1 MNAKHTPGPW
11 TVLRSYSVGHPA
23 GGLVADVY
31 APTGERIDRPTVDG
45 QSAYHEARTANAR
58 LIAAAPDLLRALMAI
73 VENADK
79 GFSVTTWTGLDGIAD
94 AGTVANVDA
103 ARAAIARA
111 TGGVK

>member
-11 TVLRSYSVGHPA
+11 AVGHEMNSERPGSVPVVAMVRDSLGGKMHVAFVNGMA
-23 GGLVADVY
+23 G
-31 APTGERIDRPTVDG
+31 E
-45 QSAYHEARTANAR
+45 QEANAR

-111 TGGVK
+111 TGGAS